1 MAATILQQYIQKMER
16 LRVDRAHGMAP
27 HKPILLLTV
36 IELIERGRIPE
47 NKIFLTP
54 ELAEVFRAYW
64 LKVTDRRPDIT
75 LPFFHMKSDG
85 FWHLHPNPGYEQILD
100 VVPRIRGATRF
111 RQVIAHASLDE
122 ALFVLLTERESR
134 AVIRQTI
141 IRAYFPELAQELESL
156 VAQNRKSG
164 EYGQTIRQT
173 NAPFSIENSAPIEV
187 DAPTRTGGFRRVIM
201 NIYNYTCVVCRL
213 RILTMD
219 GESVTEAA
227 HIVPFHISHND
238 DVRNGISLCKLH
250 HWTFDKGLISLSG
263 SYQIIV
269 SELMSEEGPAGW
281 TLTELRGKSVL
292 LPEEDLLYPAQAAL
306 EWHREEVFQRELKSA
321 DAVAD

>member
-1 MAATILQQYIQKMER
+1 MATTILQQYIQKMER

-47 NKIFLTP
+47 NKIFLSP
-54 ELAEVFRAYW
+54 ELVETFMAYW

-75 LPFFHMKSDG
+75 MPFFHLKSDG
-85 FWHLHPNPGYEQILD
+85 FWHLHANPGYEKALNTTS
-100 VVPRIRGATRF
+100 RIRGAARF
-111 RQVIAHASLDE
+111 REVIAHASLDE
-122 ALFVLLTERESR
+122 ALFVLLTEPEGR
-134 AVIRQTI
+134 AIIRQTI
-141 IRAYFPELAQELESL
+141 IRTYFPDFTEVIESL
-156 VAQNRKSG
+156 IAEGFEIG
-164 EYGQTIRQT
+164 EYGQLLIRQVD
-173 NAPFSIENSAPIEV
+173 APFSVQKSEPIEAETPV
-187 DAPTRTGGFRRVIM
+187 RSGGFRREIM
-201 NIYNYTCVVCRL
+201 RIYNYTCVVCRL

-281 TLTELRGKSVL
+281 TLTELRDKSVL
-292 LPEEDLLYPAQAAL
+292 LPEEELLYPAQAAL
-306 EWHREEVFQRELKSA
+306 EWHREEVYQQ
-321 DAVAD
+321 